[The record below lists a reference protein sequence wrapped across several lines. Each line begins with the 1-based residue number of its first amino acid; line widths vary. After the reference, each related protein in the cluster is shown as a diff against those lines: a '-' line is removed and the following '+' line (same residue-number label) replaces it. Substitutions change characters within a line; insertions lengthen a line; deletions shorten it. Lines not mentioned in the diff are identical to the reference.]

1 MTILVS
7 CETRKFMFNNLI
19 LFIMLE
25 QKIFFTR
32 VYVVMK
38 YDNITHV
45 NSSLIY
51 FVSREDAKEYCR
63 RFKFLRNCYLS
74 VKSLR
79 VFLDIDSFF
88 DFISNEDLY

>member
-1 MTILVS
+1 MTNLVS

-19 LFIMLE
+19 LFIMQE
-25 QKIFFTR
+25 NNFFTR

-38 YDNITHV
+38 YDKITHV
-45 NSSLIY
+45 HSPLIY
-51 FVSREDAKEYCR
+51 FVSRADAKEYCR

-79 VFLDIDSFF
+79 VFLDVDSFF
-88 DFISNEDLY
+88 DFISNEN